1 MEMLDHFSFN
11 DGNIDSVL
19 TSGNLLYLHAVRLA
33 SVNLVKETTITTLRT
48 VVDLLAEMEESEVNF
63 SLQPDVE

>member
-19 TSGNLLYLHAVRLA
+19 TRENLLYLDAVRLA
-33 SVNLVKETTITTLRT
+33 SVNLVKKATITKSRT
-48 VVDLLAEMEESEVNF
+48 VVDLLAEMEESEENF